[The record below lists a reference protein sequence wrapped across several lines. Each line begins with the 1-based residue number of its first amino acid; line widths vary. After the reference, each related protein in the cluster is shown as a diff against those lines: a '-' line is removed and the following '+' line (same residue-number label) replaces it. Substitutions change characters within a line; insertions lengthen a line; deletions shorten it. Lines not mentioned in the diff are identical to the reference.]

1 MQRTQPWPQRR
12 SKLSLGLY
20 DLLHRTTHGCK
31 HRLQTWVQKPRLKK
45 TRHGDGEQP
54 ACPGGAK
61 ALLAAKRC
69 PGQRLDQSREVAP
82 GPGGGSAFQPAPA
95 TPATYGLAWGD
106 AAAKFICD
114 AAARQD
120 GGWGAGSSTGNG
132 GEGGRNISFHKLPRE
147 GRSAL
152 AFPLLSS
159 LLLLGVLLGLCS
171 PSCFSD
177 F

>member
-132 GEGGRNISFHKLPRE
+132 GEGGEEHQLPQVAQRRAF
-147 GRSAL
+147 GPRVSL
-152 AFPLLSS
+152 AFLSAASRRSPGTLLSF
-159 LLLLGVLLGLCS
+159 LLL
-171 PSCFSD
+171 
-177 F
+177 